1 MARKKTITKEQI
13 LKAAYEVVATEGFS
27 RFTARNIAAKMGCST
42 QPIYL
47 EFKNMNDLKEALL
60 DQLYAYLA
68 DEVFMVEHT
77 RQPLIDLALN
87 YIHFAEREKQL
98 YRALYLE
105 ESGFGNKMQAFSN
118 NLFAELASKD
128 PSYENLSPEQI
139 QSLNMGCWVV
149 ATGIASLMSSAIIK
163 PTDEQ
168 IISLMQLTIDNILKD
183 DVRIDLD

>member
-27 RFTARNIAAKMGCST
+27 RFTARNIASKMNCST

-47 EFKNMNDLKEALL
+47 EFKNMEDLKEALL
-60 DQLYAYLA
+60 DRLYNYLTE
-68 DEVFMVEHT
+68 EVFSVELT
-77 RQPLIDLALN
+77 QQPIIDLSLN

-105 ESGFGNKMQAFSN
+105 ESGFGSKMHKFSSE
-118 NLFAELASKD
+118 FFSEIASKD
-128 PSYENLSPEQI
+128 PHCKNLNTEQLE
-139 QSLNMGCWVV
+139 SLNMGCWIV

-163 PTDEQ
+163 PSDEQ
-168 IISLMQLTIDNILKD
+168 IIELMRNTIDSILEND
-183 DVRIDLD
+183 TRINLD